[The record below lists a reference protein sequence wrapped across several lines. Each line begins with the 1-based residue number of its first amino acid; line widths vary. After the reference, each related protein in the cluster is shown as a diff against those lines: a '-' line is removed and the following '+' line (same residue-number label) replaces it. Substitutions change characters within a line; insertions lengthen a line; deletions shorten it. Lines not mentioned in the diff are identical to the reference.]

1 LLKPPELQKDADR
14 HCVAE
19 VVDHDDE
26 RLAIVEPPGLVRT
39 LRANGEVSARTLAFS
54 ARRTLCCSVIV
65 AQTGGSSS
73 SSGLS

>member
-1 LLKPPELQKDADR
+1 LERDDLLGRRARERGSAGEEERRRLGHQEL
-14 HCVAE
+14 
-19 VVDHDDE
+19 
-26 RLAIVEPPGLVRT
+26 
-39 LRANGEVSARTLAFS
+39 SARTLAFS